1 MTLQINTK
9 RRLFAERIFKE
20 IIKLVLVS
28 VSFFLRKVS
37 CPSVERQVK
46 GAQRITKLA
55 MVAIRRNRGWKSTL
69 KKAIQ
74 LYCREGLAG
83 IRRRLIMVAKSGQVG
98 PTIGSGEFDRN
109 DYAEWISRYDAVT
122 DQIRAKMRAVI
133 GTLPA
138 KPIISVVMPV
148 YNPNSIWLERA
159 IESVRQQIYP
169 HWELCI
175 ADDASTDK
183 AVRPILERYAKE
195 DSRIKIIFR
204 EKNGHISAASNSA
217 LGLATGLWVALLDHD
232 DLLAEHA
239 LFWVVDAIN
248 RNPAAC
254 LIYSDE
260 DKIDNLDRRFDPY
273 FKCDWN
279 VDLFYSHNM
288 FSHLGVYRADLLHD
302 IGGFREGLEGSQDYD
317 LALHCIER
325 IEPNQIHHIPRV
337 LYHWRAHTG
346 STAQSGDA
354 KPYAMLAGKRALNDH
369 FHRQSVNARAELV
382 GFGYRVRYTPPG
394 APPLVSIIIPTRNGY
409 RLIKQ
414 CVKSILEKT
423 SYPHYELLLIDNGS
437 DDLETIKYF
446 NSLKNDARVRIL
458 HDDRP
463 FNYSALNNAA
473 VKVAEGEIVALL
485 NSDIEVISPEWL
497 SELVSHA
504 MRPSIGAVGARLWYP
519 DNTVQHAGV
528 ILGLGEDRVG
538 GHPNYR
544 MPRGQHGYFGRAS
557 LTQSFSAVTA
567 ACLVIR
573 KSVYEEIGGFD
584 EVNLQVAFNDIDFCL
599 RVRGKGYRNVWTPY
613 AELYHRESAS
623 RGYENTQESQR
634 FAKEAAYMKQ
644 RWGDTLLND
653 PAYSPNLTLDHEDFS
668 LAWPPRV
675 DLLASPHE
683 KAAQQSQLSRI
694 DKAPFLTDRKELGDE
709 IGPSHNPLTPKKA
722 FLKVHILDHSTR
734 EELTKQYRCHA
745 INLNNI
751 EKVNFIW
758 RGEPFQE
765 LIGKTSCYHWNIAS
779 HVIEHVPDMISFLQQ
794 CEILL
799 KPSSILSS
807 VILDKRYCSDYFF
820 SSSFTGNARDA
831 HAEKRGTRSRS
842 HQQFFDYSANAAG
855 RNDKSLRSSGENGVA
870 GELHNTF
877 AEAQALW
884 ERSISTTDYI
894 DTHCWRFTAASFHLL
909 ISDLDYLGLIGLKI
923 RTELD
928 TSGCYF
934 SVSPGKKD
942 DAPFKLDRLAIL
954 QERKLEDA
962 RVCGAYHT

>member
-1 MTLQINTK
+1 VNIGLIIEAKIYTLCCQKIFRDPPALVMTLQINTR
-9 RRLFAERIFKE
+9 RRLFAERIFKV
-20 IIKLVLVS
+20 IIKFILLS
-28 VSFFLRKVS
+28 VSFFLRKLS
-37 CPSVERQVK
+37 CPSIEHQAKR
-46 GAQRITKLA
+46 AQRITKLA
-55 MVAIRRNRGWKSTL
+55 MFAIKRNSGWKGTL

-74 LYCREGLAG
+74 LYRREGLAG
-83 IRRRLIMVAKSGQVG
+83 IKRRLIIVAKSGQVS

-109 DYAEWISRYDAVT
+109 DYAEWISRYDTLT
-122 DQIRAKMRAVI
+122 DQIRAKMHADI

-148 YNPNSIWLERA
+148 YNPNSVWLEKA
-159 IESVRQQIYP
+159 IDSVRKQIYP
-169 HWELCI
+169 YWELCI

-195 DSRIKIIFR
+195 DPRIKIIFR

-248 RNPAAC
+248 RNPATC

-260 DKIDNLDRRFDPY
+260 DKIDNLDRRCDPY

-288 FSHLGVYRADLLHD
+288 FSHLGVYRADLLND

-317 LALHCIER
+317 LALRCIER

-337 LYHWRAHTG
+337 LYHWRAHNG

-354 KPYAMLAGKRALNDH
+354 KPYAMLAGERALNDH
-369 FHRQSVNARAELV
+369 FHRQSVNARAQLV
-382 GFGYRVRYTPPG
+382 GFGYRVRYNLPSP
-394 APPLVSIIIPTRNGY
+394 PPLVSIIIPTKNGL

-414 CVKSILEKT
+414 CVQSILEKT
-423 SYPHYELLLIDNGS
+423 SYPHYEVLLIDNGS

-446 NSLKNDARVRIL
+446 DSLKNDARLRIL

-473 VKVAEGEIVALL
+473 VKVAAGEIVALV
-485 NSDIEVISPEWL
+485 NNDIEVISTEWL

-504 MRPSIGAVGARLWYP
+504 VRSSIGAVGARLWYP

-528 ILGLGEDRVG
+528 ILGLGKDRVG

-557 LTQSFSAVTA
+557 LIQSFSAVTA

-584 EVNLQVAFNDIDFCL
+584 EVNLRVAFNDVDFCL
-599 RVRGKGYRNVWTPY
+599 RVQEKGYRNVWTPY

-623 RGYENTQESQR
+623 RGHENTQEDKR

-653 PAYSPNLTLDHEDFS
+653 PAYSPNLTLDHDDFS

-675 DLLASPHE
+675 DLLASSHE
-683 KAAQQSQLSRI
+683 KAAQQSQLIRI
-694 DKAPFLTDRKELGDE
+694 DKAPFPIDRKGLKVE
-709 IGPSHNPLTPKKA
+709 IGPSHNLLTPKKA
-722 FLKVHILDHSTR
+722 FLKSHISDHVTL
-734 EELTKQYRCHA
+734 EELIKKYRDHA
-745 INLNNI
+745 VNVNNI
-751 EKVNFIW
+751 EKTDFVW
-758 RGEPFQE
+758 HGEPFQE
-765 LIGKTSCYHWNIAS
+765 LIEKNSCYHWTIAS
-779 HVIEHVPDMISFLQQ
+779 NFIEYVPDVISVLQQ
-794 CEILL
+794 YDILL
-799 KPSSILSS
+799 KPFGILSS
-807 VILDKRYCSDYFF
+807 NISNKRYCFDYFF
-820 SSSFTGNARDA
+820 SSSLTDNLLDA
-831 HAEKRGTRSRS
+831 HAEKRGTCSRS
-842 HQQFFDYSANAAG
+842 HQQIFDYFANLA
-855 RNDKSLRSSGENGVA
+855 RQNDKRLWSSGESRGVN
-870 GELHNTF
+870 EL
-877 AEAQALW
+877 
-884 ERSISTTDYI
+884 
-894 DTHCWRFTAASFHLL
+894 
-909 ISDLDYLGLIGLKI
+909 
-923 RTELD
+923 
-928 TSGCYF
+928 
-934 SVSPGKKD
+934 
-942 DAPFKLDRLAIL
+942 
-954 QERKLEDA
+954 
-962 RVCGAYHT
+962 